1 MDTRKLSALYGLKWN
16 PFLEDIPVEALCKTP
31 RIDHFAWRIEDLV
44 MHGGFALVTGDVG
57 AGKSTV
63 LRLLADRLSAL
74 RDVVVGEVERPQSR
88 VTDFYRELGHLFGF
102 HVSTSNRWGA
112 HKAVRAKWQEHIQQT
127 LFRPILLID
136 EAQEMSA
143 PLLAELRLLGS
154 TKLDTCTIITVVLC
168 GDRRI
173 EEHLRTPDLAP
184 VNSRIRAR
192 LVLEAETHET
202 LGTMLRHLLATAG
215 NPALMTD
222 ELQRTLCEHAAGNR
236 RVLMNLGNEMLA
248 LAVAKNA
255 KRLDEELYLEMTSAE
270 HRPVRPK
277 PAAPPP
283 RTKSSTRR

>member
-1 MDTRKLSALYGLKWN
+1 MRMQRLCGSPATPPGPPGSAASSSAPSPPGSAASRRVARARHLAVPQTGAITLAERLS
-16 PFLEDIPVEALCKTP
+16 
-31 RIDHFAWRIEDLV
+31 
-44 MHGGFALVTGDVG
+44 
-57 AGKSTV
+57 V
-63 LRLLADRLSAL
+63 LRD
-74 RDVVVGEVERPQSR
+74 DVVGEVERPQSR

-102 HVSTSNRWGA
+102 PVSTSNRWGA
-112 HKAVRAKWQEHIQQT
+112 HKAVRAKWQEHIHQT

-143 PLLAELRLLGS
+143 PLLAELCLLGS

-184 VNSRIRAR
+184 INSRIRAR
-192 LVLEAETHET
+192 LVLEAETPET
-202 LGTMLRHLLATAG
+202 LGTMLCHLLTTSG

-236 RVLMNLGNEMLA
+236 RVLMNLCNEMLA

-255 KRLDEELYLEMTSAE
+255 KRLDEELYLEITSAE
-270 HRPVRPK
+270 HRPARAK
-277 PAAPPP
+277 PVAQPP
-283 RTKSSTRR
+283 RTKPSTRR

>member
-1 MDTRKLSALYGLKWN
+1 MDIRKLSALYGLKWN
-16 PFLEDIPVEALCKTP
+16 PFLENIPVEALCKTP
-31 RIDHFAWRIEDLV
+31 RIDHFVWRVEDLV

-57 AGKSTV
+57 AGKTAV
-63 LRLLADRLSAL
+63 LRLLANKLSAL
-74 RDVVVGEVERPQSR
+74 RDVVVVELERPHSR

-102 HVSTSNRWGA
+102 PVSSSNRWGS

-136 EAQEMSA
+136 EAQEMSGT
-143 PLLAELRLLGS
+143 LLAELRLLGS
-154 TKLDTCTIITVVLC
+154 TKLDTCTIITVVLS

-173 EEHLRTPDLAP
+173 EEHLREPDLAP

-192 LVLEAETHET
+192 LVLDAETPDA
-202 LGTMLRHLLATAG
+202 LGTMLRHILTAAG

-222 ELQRTLCEHAAGNR
+222 ELQRTVCEHAAGNR
-236 RVLMNLGNEMLA
+236 RTLMNLCNELLA

-255 KRLDEELYLEMTSAE
+255 KRLDDELYLAMTSVE
-270 HRPVRPK
+270 HRPARPK

-283 RTKSSTRR
+283 RTKSSSR

>member
-16 PFLEDIPVEALCKTP
+16 PFLESIPVEALCKTP

-74 RDVVVGEVERPQSR
+74 RDVVVGELERPQSR

-102 HVSTSNRWGA
+102 PVSTSNRWGA

-173 EEHLRTPDLAP
+173 EDHLRTPDLAP

-192 LVLEAETHET
+192 LVLEAETPET
-202 LGTMLRHLLATAG
+202 LGTMLRHILTASG

-236 RVLMNLGNEMLA
+236 RVLMNLCNEMLA

-255 KRLDEELYLEMTSAE
+255 TRLDEELYLEMTSAE
-270 HRPVRPK
+270 LRPARPK
-277 PAAPPP
+277 PVASPP
-283 RTKSSTRR
+283 RTKSVTRR

>member
-1 MDTRKLSALYGLKWN
+1 MDARKLSALYGLKWN

-63 LRLLADRLSAL
+63 LRLLAERLSGL
-74 RDVVVGEVERPQSR
+74 RDVVVGEVQRPQSR
-88 VTDFYRELGHLFGF
+88 VTDFYRELGDLFGF
-102 HVSTSNRWGA
+102 AVSTSNRWGA
-112 HKAVRAKWQEHIQQT
+112 YKAVRAKWQAHIQQT
-127 LFRPILLID
+127 LFRPVLLID
-136 EAQEMSA
+136 EAQEMS
-143 PLLAELRLLGS
+143 PLLLAELRLLGS
-154 TKLDTCTIITVVLC
+154 TKLDTCTIVTVVLS

-173 EEHLRTPDLAP
+173 EEHLRTPELAP

-192 LVLEAETHET
+192 LVLDAEPPEE
-202 LGTMLRHLLATAG
+202 LGAMLRHLLAAAG

-222 ELQRTLCEHAAGNR
+222 ELQRTVCEHAASNR
-236 RVLMNLGNEMLA
+236 RTLMNLCHELLA

-255 KRLDEELYLEMTSAE
+255 KRLDDELYLAMTSAE

-277 PAAPPP
+277 LPAAPPRTRSP
-283 RTKSSTRR
+283 R

>member
-1 MDTRKLSALYGLKWN
+1 MDARKLSALYGLKWN
-16 PFLEDIPVEALCKTP
+16 PFLENIPVEALCKTP

-44 MHGGFALVTGDVG
+44 MYGGFALITGDVG

-102 HVSTSNRWGA
+102 AVSTSNRWGA
-112 HKAVRAKWQEHIQQT
+112 HKAVRAKWQEHIHQT

-192 LVLEAETHET
+192 LVLDAETPET
-202 LGTMLRHLLATAG
+202 LGTMLRHLLTAAG

-222 ELQRTLCEHAAGNR
+222 ELQRTVCEHAAGNR
-236 RVLMNLGNEMLA
+236 RALMNLSNELLA

-255 KRLDEELYLEMTSAE
+255 KRLDEELYLAMTSAE
-270 HRPVRPK
+270 HRPARPK
-277 PAAPPP
+277 PPAPPS
-283 RTKSSTRR
+283 RAKSSR

>member
-1 MDTRKLSALYGLKWN
+1 MDARKLSALYGLKWN

-44 MHGGFALVTGDVG
+44 MHGGFALITGDVG

-63 LRLLADRLSAL
+63 LRLLAERLSAL
-74 RDVVVGEVERPQSR
+74 RDVVVGEVERPHSR

-102 HVSTSNRWGA
+102 PVSTSNRWGA

-143 PLLAELRLLGS
+143 SLLAELRLLGS

-173 EEHLRTPDLAP
+173 EQHLRTPDLAP

-192 LVLEAETHET
+192 LVLDAETPET
-202 LGTMLRHLLATAG
+202 LGTMLRHILTAAG

-222 ELQRTLCEHAAGNR
+222 ELQRTVCEHAAGNR
-236 RVLMNLGNEMLA
+236 RALMNLSNELLA

-255 KRLDEELYLEMTSAE
+255 KRLDEELYLAMTSAE
-270 HRPVRPK
+270 HRPARPK
-277 PAAPPP
+277 PPVPPS
-283 RTKSSTRR
+283 RAKSSR

>member
-1 MDTRKLSALYGLKWN
+1 MDIRKLSALYGLKWN

-44 MHGGFALVTGDVG
+44 MHGGFALITGDVG
-57 AGKSTV
+57 AGKSAV
-63 LRLLADRLSAL
+63 LRLLAARLSAL
-74 RDVVVGEVERPQSR
+74 RDVIVVELERPHSR

-102 HVSTSNRWGA
+102 PVSSSNRWGS

-136 EAQEMSA
+136 EAQEMSG

-154 TKLDTCTIITVVLC
+154 TKLDTCTIITVVLS

-173 EEHLRTPDLAP
+173 EQHLREPDLAP

-192 LVLEAETHET
+192 LVLDTETPEA
-202 LGTMLRHLLATAG
+202 LGTMLRHILTAAG

-222 ELQRTLCEHAAGNR
+222 ELQRTVCEHAAGNR
-236 RVLMNLGNEMLA
+236 RTLMNLCHDLLA

-255 KRLDEELYLEMTSAE
+255 KRLDDELYLAMTSAE
-270 HRPVRPK
+270 HRPARPK
-277 PAAPPP
+277 PPAPPP
-283 RTKSSTRR
+283 RTKSSSR

>member
-1 MDTRKLSALYGLKWN
+1 MDARKLSALYGLKWN
-16 PFLEDIPVEALCKTP
+16 PFLEDIPVEALCKTA

-44 MHGGFALVTGDVG
+44 MHGGFALITGDVG

-63 LRLLADRLSAL
+63 LRLLAERLSAL
-74 RDVVVGEVERPQSR
+74 RDVVVGEVERPHSR

-102 HVSTSNRWGA
+102 PVSTSNRWGA

-143 PLLAELRLLGS
+143 SLLAELRLLGS

-173 EEHLRTPDLAP
+173 EQHLRTPDLAP

-192 LVLEAETHET
+192 LVLDAETPET
-202 LGTMLRHLLATAG
+202 LGTMLRHLLTAAG

-222 ELQRTLCEHAAGNR
+222 ELQRTVCEHAAGNR
-236 RVLMNLGNEMLA
+236 RALMNLSNELLA

-255 KRLDEELYLEMTSAE
+255 KRLDEELYLAMTSAE
-270 HRPVRPK
+270 HRPARPK
-277 PAAPPP
+277 PPTPPS
-283 RTKSSTRR
+283 RTKSSR